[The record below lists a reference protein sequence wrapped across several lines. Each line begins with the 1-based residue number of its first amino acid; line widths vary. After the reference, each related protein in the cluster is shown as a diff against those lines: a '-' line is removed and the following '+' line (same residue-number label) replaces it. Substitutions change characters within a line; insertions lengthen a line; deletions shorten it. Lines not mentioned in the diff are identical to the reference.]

1 MKKILLKNSSKIL
14 LKKIKEILLSFSLL
28 SSYFHRLHNN
38 CVGWWFQWPFCVNG
52 CHSSFTQIRHRM
64 PKTIMLLQLF
74 VSSSQTFDDALDGLH
89 QCWMVSLSFS
99 FAIFKMI
106 DFLFFLSPLSLNYSR
121 DDRTPHAVTATAT
134 ASTGNERQRL
144 KRRRPLVDE
153 VIEVQWRRNNTSL
166 NDEDDGTSSVSVSLN
181 TPTIPSQSKLVSSP
195 STPTPSSSAS
205 SPPSLFPVVTFSTAL
220 IEGMVLAIL
229 LAAAAAVFMSTTSYF
244 LLSYF
249 FPRSSS

>member
-89 QCWMVSLSFS
+89 QC
-99 FAIFKMI
+99 
-106 DFLFFLSPLSLNYSR
+106 
-121 DDRTPHAVTATAT
+121 
-134 ASTGNERQRL
+134 
-144 KRRRPLVDE
+144 
-153 VIEVQWRRNNTSL
+153 
-166 NDEDDGTSSVSVSLN
+166 
-181 TPTIPSQSKLVSSP
+181 
-195 STPTPSSSAS
+195 
-205 SPPSLFPVVTFSTAL
+205 
-220 IEGMVLAIL
+220 
-229 LAAAAAVFMSTTSYF
+229 
-244 LLSYF
+244 
-249 FPRSSS
+249 